1 MFWSRSVTVGI
12 LHLIEGVN
20 GRHKYARE
28 EVSYVGD
35 VKTNHSRKWEGAK
48 PGSILIEGV
57 AELFQKPLFHITCG
71 DLGTTAREVEQEL
84 EKNFALASRWGCIL
98 LLDEADVFLSSRE
111 RKDFARNGLVA
122 VFLRVL
128 EYYTGILFL
137 TTNRIGDFDEAFASR
152 IHMSL
157 YYPELDV
164 VKTRKVFKL
173 NLDIIKERF
182 DRQGR
187 QIIFDYSA
195 VDDFAQTHFRD
206 YAFSRWNGRQ
216 IRNACQTALALAEY
230 DAHGGQ
236 IAQDDESDDKNVVVM
251 LRLDHFR
258 RVQKAYL
265 DFGIYLG
272 DIRGTQ
278 GDRRAFDY
286 GLRAKSHTPY
296 QANHTS
302 QSSATMNTPGL
313 NVNHYPAAGYSSPYN
328 AQNYPPQGNHMVNLP
343 HHQVSHDDLRGNGG
357 AYTTGGPSAAG
368 EIPHVGS
375 SFSDS
380 QPTQTEPRFYQ
391 GLSQQGGGQA
401 WSNPGPGANQGYPPA
416 TMSQQGQTM
425 APAPQW
431 QNSFHGQQQYQGP
444 STYGYNTGSQIGGAQ
459 GPPTSGAD
467 STVQSQAPH
476 GGQSGGP
483 AVATGGGPNA

>member
-1 MFWSRSVTVGI
+1 
-12 LHLIEGVN
+12 
-20 GRHKYARE
+20 
-28 EVSYVGD
+28 
-35 VKTNHSRKWEGAK
+35 
-48 PGSILIEGV
+48 
-57 AELFQKPLFHITCG
+57 
-71 DLGTTAREVEQEL
+71 
-84 EKNFALASRWGCIL
+84 
-98 LLDEADVFLSSRE
+98 
-111 RKDFARNGLVA
+111 
-122 VFLRVL
+122 
-128 EYYTGILFL
+128 
-137 TTNRIGDFDEAFASR
+137 
-152 IHMSL
+152 MSL

-368 EIPHVGS
+368 GSIYRQHRPSQGQAGPSGVYDNMPQIPHVGS